1 MRFKTEID
9 GTLCICR
16 VVSHSASTPMEITG
30 WGFGD
35 CEPPDPG
42 EFEYELYHLD
52 DTPAPELEGLV
63 TDDDDERL
71 GREYLKFD
79 AEMGL
84 DV

>member
-1 MRFKTEID
+1 MRFRTEVN
-9 GTLCICR
+9 GTPCICR
-16 VVSHSASTPMEITG
+16 VVSHTASSPMEITG

-52 DTPAPELEGLV
+52 DTPAPELEELV

-71 GREYLKFD
+71 EREYLKRD
-79 AEMGL
+79 AEQWS